1 MFNELKSRAA
11 GESMD
16 DDLNEAS
23 NGSMSAMPG
32 KTYTPPK
39 RNKAVAKI
47 NAITKR

>member
-1 MFNELKSRAA
+1 
-11 GESMD
+11 MD

-32 KTYTPPK
+32 KTYTSPK
-39 RNKAVAKI
+39 TNKAIAKI